1 MMFRRRFRGAVAA
14 LLVALWGCPSVID
27 AQQTPAPP
35 LIRIA
40 TSASE
45 TYAQA
50 FFAQDIGLYQKAGL
64 NVEVDTLG
72 TGAAVSSAVAGGGAD
87 VGVATMLNLAN
98 AIARGVPFVVIAP
111 AAMETAKQPSGLLCV
126 GKTSPYKTA
135 KDFDGQTIAIPAL
148 KQTVDL
154 AVREWLTQGG
164 GDPAKVHIIEAPFSE
179 MGPAVERGTYAA
191 AAISE
196 PSLSQAQRGG
206 GIRCIGDPYSA
217 IAPNYLLGAWFTTKD
232 FAAKNPAVVK
242 KIADA
247 LTAAGKWAN
256 AHHFES
262 AAIVSKVNKVDV
274 DTIRAEVR
282 PRYAEGITLSEIQP
296 QLDAGYKFGFL
307 TRQMSA
313 DKLLGSASR

>member
-1 MMFRRRFRGAVAA
+1 MTFRRYSTAALGAV
-14 LLVALWGCPSVID
+14 LVALWGCPLAID
-27 AQQTPAPP
+27 AQQAPTAP
-35 LIRIA
+35 LIHIA
-40 TSASE
+40 ASAAE

-72 TGAAVSSAVAGGGAD
+72 TGAAVSSAVAGGG
-87 VGVATMLNLAN
+87 VEIGVATMLNLAN
-98 AIARGVPFVVIAP
+98 AIARNVPFVVIAP
-111 AAMETAKQPSGLLCV
+111 AALETTKQPTGLLCV
-126 GKTSPYKTA
+126 AKTSAYKTA

-154 AVREWLTQGG
+154 AVREWLQQGG
-164 GDPAKVHIIEAPFSE
+164 EDPTRVHIIEAPFSE

-196 PSLSQAQRGG
+196 PSLSQAQRAG

-217 IAPNYLLGAWFTTKD
+217 IAPTYMLGAWFTTKD
-232 FAAKNPAVVK
+232 YAAKNPDVVRK
-242 KIADA
+242 VAAA
-247 LTAAGKWAN
+247 LTEAGKWAN

-274 DTIRAEVR
+274 ETIRNEVR
-282 PRYAEGITLSEIQP
+282 PRYAEELKLSDIQP
-296 QLDAGYKFGFL
+296 QLDAGFKFGFL
-307 TRQMSA
+307 TRQMNA
-313 DKLLGSASR
+313 AELLAK